1 MHVREGILRVV
12 QVLIIDDDPVAHRTW
27 QRVLHDRPVQMLSA
41 LTVAQARQRLSAHGR
56 SIDAIV
62 LDERMDIGS
71 GLDLVPDIRRHCPFA
86 VVALVSA
93 HLEAEIEI
101 RAQALGL
108 LVVSKPESFQK
119 LVDLV
124 PLLDRR
130 SLVRQVFGGLS
141 EREYEVLELAIGGHR
156 NAEIA
161 RWLKITPRTV
171 AAHREGIRAR
181 PRVARSAPLSREA
194 PPLRARTG
202 LTRFE
207 VLCALIHHRHP
218 AVERACLSD

>member
-1 MHVREGILRVV
+1 MCVV

-124 PLLDRR
+124 PLLLNRR
-130 SLVRQVFGGLS
+130 SLVRHAFGGLS
-141 EREYEVLELAIGGHR
+141 EREYEVLELAIAGHR

>member
-1 MHVREGILRVV
+1 MRVV

-27 QRVLHDRPVQMLSA
+27 QRVLRDRPVQMLSA
-41 LTVAQARQRLSAHGR
+41 LTMAQARQQLSAHGR

-130 SLVRQVFGGLS
+130 SLVRQIFEGLS

-171 AAHREGIRAR
+171 AAHWEGIRR
-181 PRVARSAPLSREA
+181 G
-194 PPLRARTG
+194 TG
-202 LTRFE
+202 LRRFE
-207 VLCALIHHRHP
+207 ILCALIHHRHP
-218 AVERACLSD
+218 GVVERACPSD